1 MTLADLPFAI
11 PEAMLDTPVPSQ
23 GSPFLNA
30 SARRLNSLLT
40 AIPSPTRYLEVG
52 VETGQTFFEISADFK
67 TAVDPKFLFDRESAP
82 KGDSIEYFETT
93 SDRFFCN
100 VKRDFKYDLVFL
112 DGLHTWEQTYRDFCN
127 TLLITHERSIILL
140 DDIFPSDVFSCNR
153 DQVEAVMMR
162 QFMAGDPSNAWHG
175 DTYKIIPLI
184 RTFHPL
190 LSYCTII
197 TDGNPQALVWRSPQP
212 AIASPIL
219 REVGEL
225 NMPALDY
232 LWFLRHQES
241 YNLMNEQEA
250 LALVIRSLQLG

>member
-1 MTLADLPFAI
+1 MS
-11 PEAMLDTPVPSQ
+11 DTPVPCQ
-23 GSPFLNA
+23 GNPFLSA
-30 SARRLNSLLT
+30 SARRLNSLLS
-40 AIPSPTRYLEVG
+40 AFPSPTRYLEVG
-52 VETGQTFFEISADFK
+52 VETGHTFFAVSADVK
-67 TAVDPKFLFDRESAP
+67 TAVDPRFLFDRETAP
-82 KGDSIEYFETT
+82 KGGSIEYYETT
-93 SDRFFCN
+93 SDSFFCD
-100 VKRDFKYDLVFL
+100 VKKDSQYDLVFL

-140 DDIFPSDVFSCNR
+140 DDVFPSDVFSCNR

-162 QFMAGDPSNAWHG
+162 QFMTGDPSSAWHG

-212 AIASPIL
+212 EIASPIL
-219 REVGEL
+219 RDIGEL

-232 LWFLRHQES
+232 LWFLRNQES
-241 YNLMNEQEA
+241 YNLMNEQDA
-250 LALVIRSLQLG
+250 LALVISSLQLG

>member
-1 MTLADLPFAI
+1 MA
-11 PEAMLDTPVPSQ
+11 DTPNATQSNL
-23 GSPFLNA
+23 FLNA
-30 SARRLNSLLT
+30 SARRLNSLLS

-52 VETGQTFFEISADFK
+52 VETGQTFFEVSADFK
-67 TAVDPKFLFDRESAP
+67 TAVDPQFLFDRETAP
-82 KGDSIEYFETT
+82 KGDSIEYFEIT
-93 SDRFFCN
+93 SDSFFCGVN
-100 VKRDFKYDLVFL
+100 RDFKYDLVFL

-127 TLLITHERSIILL
+127 TLLITHERSVILL
-140 DDIFPSDVFSCNR
+140 DDIFPSDVFSSNR
-153 DQVEAVMMR
+153 DQLEAVIMR
-162 QFMAGDPSNAWHG
+162 KCMTSDPSNAWHG

-212 AIASPIL
+212 EIATPIL

-241 YNLMNEQEA
+241 YNLMNEQDA
-250 LALVIRSLQLG
+250 LALVISTLQIG

>member
-1 MTLADLPFAI
+1 MDEDHPSLPTKHF
-11 PEAMLDTPVPSQ
+11 S
-23 GSPFLNA
+23 NA
-30 SARRLNSLLT
+30 SARRLNSLLA
-40 AIPSPTRYLEVG
+40 AIPSPARYLEVG
-52 VETGQTFFEISADFK
+52 VETGQTFFEVSAAFK
-67 TAVDPKFLFDRESAP
+67 TAVDPKFLFDREAAP
-82 KGDSIEYFETT
+82 KGDSIEYFEIT
-93 SDRFFCN
+93 SDSFFCD
-100 VKRDFKYDLVFL
+100 VRRDFKYDLVFL
-112 DGLHTWEQTYRDFCN
+112 DGLHTWDQTYRDFCN
-127 TLLITHERSIILL
+127 ALLITHDRSIILL

-162 QFMAGDPSNAWHG
+162 QFMTSDPSNAWHG

-212 AIASPIL
+212 AIAQPVL
-219 REVGEL
+219 PDVGGL

-241 YNLMNEQEA
+241 YNLMNERDA
-250 LALVIRSLQLG
+250 LALVISSLQLA

>member
-1 MTLADLPFAI
+1 MT
-11 PEAMLDTPVPSQ
+11 DTPNATQ
-23 GSPFLNA
+23 RDLFLNA
-30 SARRLNSLLT
+30 SARRLNSLLS

-52 VETGQTFFEISADFK
+52 VETGQTFFEVGADFK
-67 TAVDPKFLFDRESAP
+67 TAVDPQFLFDRETAP
-82 KGDSIEYFETT
+82 NGDSIEYFEIT
-93 SDRFFCN
+93 SDSFFCDA
-100 VKRDFKYDLVFL
+100 KRDFKYDLVFL

-127 TLLITHERSIILL
+127 ALLITHERSIILL
-140 DDIFPSDVFSCNR
+140 DDIFPTDVFSCNR
-153 DQVEAVMMR
+153 DQFEAVMMR
-162 QFMAGDPSNAWHG
+162 QIMTGDPSNAWHG

-212 AIASPIL
+212 AIASPVI

-241 YNLMNEQEA
+241 YNLMNEQDA
-250 LALVIRSLQLG
+250 LALVISTLQIG

>member
-1 MTLADLPFAI
+1 MSDAQATAEP
-11 PEAMLDTPVPSQ
+11 
-23 GSPFLNA
+23 SPFFNA
-30 SARRLNSLLT
+30 SARRLNTLL
-40 AIPSPTRYLEVG
+40 AAMQSPARYLEVG
-52 VETGQTFFEISADFK
+52 VETGQTFFEVSAAFK
-67 TAVDPKFLFDRESAP
+67 TAVDPQFQFDRDSAP
-82 KGDSIEYFETT
+82 QNNSIEYFEIT
-93 SDRFFCN
+93 SDSFFCD

-127 TLLITHERSIILL
+127 ALLVTHERSIILL
-140 DDIFPSDVFSCNR
+140 DDIFPTDVFSCNR
-153 DQVEAVMMR
+153 DQIEAVTMR
-162 QFMAGDPSNAWHG
+162 QFMTDDPSNAWHG
-175 DTYKIIPLI
+175 DTYKVIPLI

-212 AIASPIL
+212 AIASPVI

-241 YNLMNEQEA
+241 YNLMNEKDA
-250 LALVIRSLQLG
+250 LALAIDSLQLG

>member
-1 MTLADLPFAI
+1 M
-11 PEAMLDTPVPSQ
+11 
-23 GSPFLNA
+23 NK
-30 SARRLNSLLT
+30 
-40 AIPSPTRYLEVG
+40 PTRYLEIG
-52 VETGQTFFEISADFK
+52 VETGETFFQISSTHK
-67 TAVDPKFLFDRESAP
+67 TAVDPNFLFDP
-82 KGDSIEYFETT
+82 DSMVDSDDTASEYFQET
-93 SDRFFCN
+93 SDEFFRN
-100 VKRDFKYDLVFL
+100 LATLSKYDLVFL

-127 TLLITHERSIILL
+127 ALLITHDRSIILL
-140 DDIFPSDVFSCNR
+140 DDIFPCDVFSCSR

-162 QFMAGDPSNAWHG
+162 QFMTSVPSNAWHG

-212 AIASPIL
+212 AIAQPVL
-219 REVGEL
+219 PDVGGL

-241 YNLMNEQEA
+241 YNLMNEQDA
-250 LALVIRSLQLG
+250 LALVISSLQLA

>member
-1 MTLADLPFAI
+1 MSDAQATAEP
-11 PEAMLDTPVPSQ
+11 
-23 GSPFLNA
+23 SPFFNA
-30 SARRLNSLLT
+30 SARRLNTLL
-40 AIPSPTRYLEVG
+40 AAMQSPARYLEVG
-52 VETGQTFFEISADFK
+52 VETGQTFFEVSAAFK
-67 TAVDPKFLFDRESAP
+67 TAVDPQFQFDRDSAP
-82 KGDSIEYFETT
+82 QNNSIEYFEIT
-93 SDRFFCN
+93 SDSFFCD

-127 TLLITHERSIILL
+127 ALLVTHERSIILL
-140 DDIFPSDVFSCNR
+140 DDIFPTDVFSCNR
-153 DQVEAVMMR
+153 DQIEAVMMR
-162 QFMAGDPSNAWHG
+162 EFMTDDPSNAWHG
-175 DTYKIIPLI
+175 DTYKVIPLI

-212 AIASPIL
+212 AIASPVI

-241 YNLMNEQEA
+241 YNLMNEKDA
-250 LALVIRSLQLG
+250 LALAIDSLQLG